1 MKKKIKMMQ
10 TFFCTL
16 MIATISFSVAN
27 AQDGAISEQDLK
39 AIDADFK
46 EISSK
51 IEAALKTDMTL
62 YNSMMSQLKSI
73 DSKIDTTG
81 KSAALLGYKTK
92 FAVSYGSMVKKAG
105 VDLNSFITKMNN
117 KYTSYIFTVHNL
129 YAVSFKRK
137 SKAPI
142 YKRGSTTQTP
152 TTTTQPISSFLPR
165 KDQSCGEQAGS
176 NVTFTTKSVKATS
189 TAVFAGGCRTE
200 GGLKKDVTVPSN
212 AISATLQLKFKLEVS
227 GYASGVVGSSACNG
241 SAFFSTNDLF
251 FNIYESVFAPIAW
264 YGTMDISE
272 EFDELIDVIDSKGS
286 TERIYAAGKTQA
298 TAVLSLATSSSAK
311 VSITTANLIV
321 TK

>member
-27 AQDGAISEQDLK
+27 AQDAISEKDLQ

-46 EISSK
+46 AISSK

-92 FAVSYGSMVKKAG
+92 FATSYGSMVKKAG
-105 VDLNSFITKMNN
+105 VDLNSFIKTMNN

-137 SKAPI
+137 SNAPI

-152 TTTTQPISSFLPR
+152 TTTTQPITSFIQS
-165 KDQSCGEQAGS
+165 KDQHCALLAGS
-176 NVTFTTKSVKATS
+176 NVAFGTKSVEATS
-189 TAVFAGGCRTE
+189 TAVVLGGCSTTGR
-200 GGLKKDVTVPSN
+200 LKKDVTVPSN

-227 GYASGVVGSSACNG
+227 GYAIGVLGSSGCSGNASVYVYNN
-241 SAFFSTNDLF
+241 FFYIGETT
-251 FNIYESVFAPIAW
+251 IAPICW
-264 YGTMDISE
+264 VSSMELSE
-272 EFDELIDVIDSKGS
+272 EFDLLVDVIDSKGS
-286 TERIYAAGKTQA
+286 TVLIDAIAHTDVIG
-298 TAVLSLATSSSAK
+298 VLSPATSSSAK

>member
-27 AQDGAISEQDLK
+27 AQDAISEKDLQ

-46 EISSK
+46 AISSK

-92 FAVSYGSMVKKAG
+92 FATSYGSMVKKAG
-105 VDLNSFITKMNN
+105 VDLNSFIKTMNN

-152 TTTTQPISSFLPR
+152 TTTTQPITSFIQS
-165 KDQSCGEQAGS
+165 KDQHCALLAGS
-176 NVTFTTKSVKATS
+176 NVAFGTKSVKATS
-189 TAVFAGGCRTE
+189 TAVVLGGCFTT
-200 GGLKKDVTVPSN
+200 GSIKKDVTVPSN

-227 GYASGVVGSSACNG
+227 GYAIGVLGSSGCSGN
-241 SAFFSTNDLF
+241 AFVYVVNNSFYIDETT
-251 FNIYESVFAPIAW
+251 FAPICW
-264 YGTMDISE
+264 VSSMELSE
-272 EFDELIDVIDSKGS
+272 EFDLLVDVIDSKGS
-286 TERIYAAGKTQA
+286 T
-298 TAVLSLATSSSAK
+298 VLIDARAHTDVVGILSPATSSSAK